1 MNTTMA
7 RLLISQV
14 ETVFEIE
21 GDDERQRIGPVLQ
34 VHIAIDITKPLCQGV
49 CIQVGSLNEIDVILE
64 LIWAITES
72 YDSTKTNQSKLK
84 RWEVQK
90 AFCLVALGR
99 LTEPRV
105 AL

>member
-1 MNTTMA
+1 MGAIKNVPIGCMNTTMA

-49 CIQVGSLNEIDVILE
+49 CIQVGSLNEV
-64 LIWAITES
+64 LIAYEIS
-72 YDSTKTNQSKLK
+72 LFIF
-84 RWEVQK
+84 
-90 AFCLVALGR
+90 A
-99 LTEPRV
+99 
-105 AL
+105 